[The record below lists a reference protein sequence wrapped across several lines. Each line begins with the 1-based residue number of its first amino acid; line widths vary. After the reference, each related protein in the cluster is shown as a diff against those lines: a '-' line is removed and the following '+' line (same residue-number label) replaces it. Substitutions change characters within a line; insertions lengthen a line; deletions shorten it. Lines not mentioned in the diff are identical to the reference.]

1 MSDRETID
9 FLATVPFLEGGD
21 EADLAELAQISEA
34 YSGSEIEQAVI
45 SGLHF
50 AFAESVELQQKHL
63 VRAVQETIPLATT
76 MGEDIARQREWAKTR
91 ARPAS
96 GRVKPPKVA

>member
-1 MSDRETID
+1 M
-9 FLATVPFLEGGD
+9 
-21 EADLAELAQISEA
+21 
-34 YSGSEIEQAVI
+34 I

-50 AFAESVELQQKHL
+50 AFAESAELQQKHL